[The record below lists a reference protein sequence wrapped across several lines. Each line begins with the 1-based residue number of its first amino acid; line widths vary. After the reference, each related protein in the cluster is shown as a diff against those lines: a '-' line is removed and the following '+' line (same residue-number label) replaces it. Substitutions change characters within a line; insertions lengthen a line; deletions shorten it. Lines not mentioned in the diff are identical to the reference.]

1 MRFEYEIEQNVK
13 IVSVVLYNL
22 AAINEKFRTQVN
34 ELRLNRRKMR
44 CFNRMRTLNLYCVEV
59 IGRKAMTEIE
69 TQVFDKIDMRKAKI
83 HWLWTEFKLTV
94 NNINSWKI
102 WWAVPNIVM
111 SRAVITDE
119 KYDYKIWWKHNYFL
133 YSQITRESSELIN
146 SCIDLFRVS

>member
-1 MRFEYEIEQNVK
+1 MRFEYEIKQSVK

-69 TQVFDKIDMRKAKI
+69 TQDFDKIDMRKTKI
-83 HWLWTEFKLTV
+83 H
-94 NNINSWKI
+94 
-102 WWAVPNIVM
+102 
-111 SRAVITDE
+111 
-119 KYDYKIWWKHNYFL
+119 
-133 YSQITRESSELIN
+133 
-146 SCIDLFRVS
+146 

>member
-83 HWLWTEFKLTV
+83 H
-94 NNINSWKI
+94 
-102 WWAVPNIVM
+102 
-111 SRAVITDE
+111 
-119 KYDYKIWWKHNYFL
+119 
-133 YSQITRESSELIN
+133 
-146 SCIDLFRVS
+146 

>member
-69 TQVFDKIDMRKAKI
+69 TQVFDKIDMRKTKI
-83 HWLWTEFKLTV
+83 H
-94 NNINSWKI
+94 
-102 WWAVPNIVM
+102 
-111 SRAVITDE
+111 
-119 KYDYKIWWKHNYFL
+119 
-133 YSQITRESSELIN
+133 
-146 SCIDLFRVS
+146 